1 MTGTLFW
8 AVFGCFAPRNFSN
21 TCPTPGKIQEVEHLD
36 LAPEHRCQCSC
47 SRHRRG
53 SPGPWLGW
61 STFHSNHSNLAPT
74 HPMPTMWI
82 WQVRNVYASR
92 FSTYPLCFFFQP
104 FEKGSFTARKA
115 PYGTLC
121 SKLLWKV
128 HKHLDY
134 SMHFLSCLCDSCGS
148 LFSILI
154 CLDTCWTSIVWPCC
168 VVCRLSGG
176 GTLLRIV
183 LATENRNQALWR
195 FVTLPASFRSDPH
208 VPAVWIDNSK
218 TTTMKQR
225 IHPHFTD
232 SQQTAPSFLI
242 KSPLIAVTGRW
253 WKVGEFALA
262 LITLVPSLIQLASW
276 PILLF

>member
-1 MTGTLFW
+1 MVHKLLW
-8 AVFGCFAPRNFSN
+8 
-21 TCPTPGKIQEVEHLD
+21 
-36 LAPEHRCQCSC
+36 
-47 SRHRRG
+47 
-53 SPGPWLGW
+53 
-61 STFHSNHSNLAPT
+61 
-74 HPMPTMWI
+74 
-82 WQVRNVYASR
+82 
-92 FSTYPLCFFFQP
+92 
-104 FEKGSFTARKA
+104 KA
-115 PYGTLC
+115 PF
-121 SKLLWKV
+121 WKV

-208 VPAVWIDNSK
+208 VQALWIDNSK

-225 IHPHFTD
+225 IHLHFTD
-232 SQQTAPSFLI
+232 SQRTTPSFLI

-262 LITLVPSLIQLASW
+262 LITFVPSLIQLASW